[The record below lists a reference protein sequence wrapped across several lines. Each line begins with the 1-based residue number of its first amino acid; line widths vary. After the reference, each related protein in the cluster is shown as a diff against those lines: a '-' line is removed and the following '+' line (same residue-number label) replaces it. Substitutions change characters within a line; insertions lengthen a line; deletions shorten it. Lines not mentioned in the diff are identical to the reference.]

1 MSTRRIFGIHRRKE
15 FWIVGLV
22 LGLLLL
28 PSIRALGPLIET
40 SLTGADDEA
49 IRAAQI
55 LRTDFVSGYDYSTI
69 LVVSGLTVSKLPLAD
84 VLDRVVTDIA
94 GDPAVVRTISYR
106 NTQDTLFLGR
116 DGRGFLVLVG
126 FADNLEPGAKE
137 SILARLR
144 ERTDKLSEELAHAAP
159 QIAMRWT
166 GEIPLD
172 IDLWNVAAEEARQAE
187 LRILPLVL
195 VVLVVAFGSIV
206 AAAIPVS
213 IGLGSVLLALG
224 AAAVIGRWVPLS
236 GVYTN
241 VVTMMGLGLGVD
253 YALLI
258 VSRFREELV
267 GSQSAR
273 SAAIQTGASAGRTI
287 ILSGSTVA
295 TGFFILLIVPNKDMR
310 SIAIGGVIVIMIA
323 SILAAKVLPL
333 CLARLGPAI
342 NALSL
347 RRPMQRSR
355 LAVFFRSWSAIVFAH
370 PLRIFLLGI
379 LPISFLALQSFR
391 LDVRL
396 PRGDW
401 LPSSAE
407 SVQATDDLKAFG
419 RAGMFQAAEVVVT
432 LPAGEHLYDEAGWA
446 RVAAL
451 SERLQADPRIASVR
465 SIITAGTGQSLWKG
479 LRALPS
485 DMLNS
490 FTSRDRAEA
499 LLVVVPG
506 SGQEIADINKL
517 VRDIRG
523 QYARSISES
532 GGSVAVGGLIAQ
544 SVDDDNVVRHR
555 FPIVL
560 LTMLIVTFVILAS
573 SLRSLF
579 LAAKATLL
587 NALSVGAAFGALVL
601 VFQDGHGSA
610 LMGLAAPTAGIFP
623 NIPILTLC
631 IVFGLSMDYEVFLF
645 SRVRESHR
653 RGLGDVE
660 CMGIALE
667 KTAGVLTS
675 AALVMIIVFMGFCFG
690 HFLLIKMLGFTLSMA
705 VFIDVTLIRLILGPA
720 VFAWAGRWN
729 WWPGG

>member
-1 MSTRRIFGIHRRKE
+1 
-15 FWIVGLV
+15 V
-22 LGLLLL
+22 LGFLLLL
-28 PSIRALGPLIET
+28 SIGAVRPLIET
-40 SLTGADDEA
+40 SMFGADDEA
-49 IRAAQI
+49 VRAAQI

-69 LVVSGLTVSKLPLAD
+69 LVVSGLGGSKLPLAE
-84 VLDRVVTDIA
+84 VLDRVVTDVA
-94 GDPAVVRTISYR
+94 ADPAVVRTISYR

-116 DGRGFLVLVG
+116 NGRGFLVLVG
-126 FADNLEPGAKE
+126 FADNLAPGAKE
-137 SILARLR
+137 AILGRLR
-144 ERTDKLSEELAHAAP
+144 AKTDGLSKELAYAAP
-159 QIAMRWT
+159 LLAMRWT

-172 IDLWNVAAEEARQAE
+172 IDLWNVAAAEARQAE

-206 AAAIPVS
+206 AAAVPIC

-224 AAAVIGRWVPLS
+224 AAAVIGRWMPLA

-258 VSRFREELV
+258 VNRFREELA
-267 GSQSAR
+267 GPQSGR
-273 SAAIQTGASAGRTI
+273 SAAARTGASAGRTI

-295 TGFFILLIVPNKDMR
+295 TGFLILLIVPNKDMR
-310 SIAIGGVIVIMIA
+310 SIAIGGVIVITIA
-323 SILAAKVLPL
+323 SMLAAKALPL
-333 CLARLGPAI
+333 FLARLGPAI
-342 NALSL
+342 NALGL
-347 RRPMQRSR
+347 RRSTQRSR
-355 LAVFFRSWSAIVFAH
+355 LAMLFRSWSTIVFAH
-370 PLRIFLLGI
+370 PLRVFLLGI
-379 LPISFLALQSFR
+379 LPISFLALQSVR

-419 RAGMFQAAEVVVT
+419 RAGMFQAVEVVIT
-432 LPAGEHLYDEAGWA
+432 LPAGEHLYDEAGWVK
-446 RVAAL
+446 VAEL
-451 SERLQADPRIASVR
+451 SERLQADPRIASIR
-465 SIITAGTGQSLWKG
+465 SIVTAGAGQSPWKS
-479 LRALPS
+479 LQALPS
-485 DMLNS
+485 DLLNS
-490 FTSRDRAEA
+490 FTSRDRAKA
-499 LLVVVPG
+499 LLVVIPR
-506 SGQEIADINKL
+506 SGQEIADINRL
-517 VRDIRG
+517 VRDVRG
-523 QYARSISES
+523 QYGSGIAKS

-573 SLRSLF
+573 SLGSVF
-579 LAAKATLL
+579 LALKATLL

-601 VFQDGHGSA
+601 VFQDGYGSG

-623 NIPILTLC
+623 NIPILTMC

-653 RGLGDVE
+653 CGLADAE
-660 CMGIALE
+660 CMAIALE

-675 AALVMIIVFMGFCFG
+675 AALVMMIVFMGFCFG
-690 HFLLIKMLGFTLSMA
+690 QFLLIKMLGFTLSMA
-705 VFIDVTLIRLILGPA
+705 VFLDVTLIRLVLGPA
-720 VFAWAGRWN
+720 LFAWAGRWN